1 MKIRVNRIYKE
12 EKNNAPLI
20 TVKKVIE
27 TSNIASYEESY
38 VFEGLVEVTM
48 YTGEMFIV
56 AESFKE
62 FDDKITKADL
72 EDEERRKRE
81 DLF

>member
-12 EKNNAPLI
+12 EKNNTPLI

-27 TSNIASYEESY
+27 TQNVASYEESY
-38 VFEGLVEVTM
+38 IFDGYVEVTM
-48 YTGEMFIV
+48 YTGDVFIV

>member
-12 EKNNAPLI
+12 EKNNAPLT

-27 TSNIASYEESY
+27 TQNVASYEESY
-38 VFEGLVEVTM
+38 MFDGYVEVTM
-48 YTGEMFIV
+48 YTGDVFIV

>member
-1 MKIRVNRIYKE
+1 M
-12 EKNNAPLI
+12 
-20 TVKKVIE
+20 KKVIE
-27 TSNIASYEESY
+27 TQNVASYEESY
-38 VFEGLVEVTM
+38 LFEGFVEVTM

-62 FDDKITKADL
+62 FDDKITKAEL

-81 DLF
+81 NLF

>member
-1 MKIRVNRIYKE
+1 M
-12 EKNNAPLI
+12 
-20 TVKKVIE
+20 KKVIE

-38 VFEGLVEVTM
+38 VFEGFVEVTM

-56 AESFKE
+56 AESFE
-62 FDDKITKADL
+62 DFDKIITKTDL

>member
-12 EKNNAPLI
+12 EKNNTPLI
-20 TVKKVIE
+20 TVKKIIE
-27 TSNIASYEESY
+27 TQNVASYEESY
-38 VFEGLVEVTM
+38 IFDGYVEVTM
-48 YTGEMFIV
+48 YTGDVFIV

>member
-27 TSNIASYEESY
+27 TQNVASYEESY
-38 VFEGLVEVTM
+38 IFDGYVEVTM

>member
-27 TSNIASYEESY
+27 TQNVASYEESY
-38 VFEGLVEVTM
+38 VFEGFVEVTM

-62 FDDKITKADL
+62 FDDKITKAEL

>member
-27 TSNIASYEESY
+27 TQNVASYEESY
-38 VFEGLVEVTM
+38 IFDGYVEVTM

-62 FDDKITKADL
+62 FDNKITKADL

>member
-1 MKIRVNRIYKE
+1 
-12 EKNNAPLI
+12 
-20 TVKKVIE
+20 
-27 TSNIASYEESY
+27 
-38 VFEGLVEVTM
+38 M

>member
-1 MKIRVNRIYKE
+1 MKIRVNKIYKE

-27 TSNIASYEESY
+27 TQNVASYEESY
-38 VFEGLVEVTM
+38 IFDGYIEVTM
-48 YTGEMFIV
+48 YTGDVFIV

-72 EDEERRKRE
+72 EDEERRKR
-81 DLF
+81 DRLF